1 MKEVLSD
8 KLENFSNA
16 LRRLEE
22 VLKEDSSGI
31 ALDAT
36 IKRFEFTYEMSW
48 KALKKFM
55 AFEGFDCASAR
66 ECFKK
71 AYQTGYI
78 NNEQAWLS
86 VLEDRNTITHIYNEN
101 EAKLIYAKIKETY
114 APKFAKLEQRLKNKL
129 VGIK

>member
-1 MKEVLSD
+1 MKEVLAD

-16 LRRLEE
+16 LSRLEE
-22 VLKEDSSGI
+22 VLKEGSSGF

-48 KALKKFM
+48 KALKKYM
-55 AFEGFDCASAR
+55 AYEGFDCASAR

-71 AYQTGYI
+71 AYQAGYI
-78 NNEQAWLS
+78 TNESAWLGI
-86 VLEDRNTITHIYNEN
+86 LDDRNTITHIYNEN

-114 APKFAKLEQRLKNKL
+114 APEFLKLESTLKTKL
-129 VGIK
+129 AAIK